1 MNLKN
6 RQKSKEHWSRV
17 ESQLNLVIVLFQQ
30 QHFFEKSPTDY
41 HSMAVHG
48 RPWTV
53 QVRADNTKI
62 IPVTS

>member
-30 QHFFEKSPTDY
+30 QHFFEKSPADHATMTIHD
-41 HSMAVHG
+41 
-48 RPWTV
+48 RPSFGD
-53 QVRADNTKI
+53 RPSSDR
-62 IPVTS
+62 